1 VAKNSLTSLQAA
13 DIVSAAANA
22 ALRHPELFALKSD
35 VAAAVLNAALAA
47 AATNASGMLNGS
59 ALPALVNEVMATL
72 ARFGV
77 DKAKQLAGQLSDKLA
92 EVLKAG
98 LVRGEQEL
106 GRSLDRT
113 TLPRV
118 VAGLVGLWLRG
129 QLQVL
134 DPQDPEFKRL
144 FALLAQSAP

>member
-1 VAKNSLTSLQAA
+1 
-13 DIVSAAANA
+13 
-22 ALRHPELFALKSD
+22 
-35 VAAAVLNAALAA
+35 
-47 AATNASGMLNGS
+47 
-59 ALPALVNEVMATL
+59 MATL